1 MICNCKQTPI
11 PWLRHAATG
20 VVSEVT
26 PNLYK
31 VVVTEAKHATITL
44 LWSGV
49 TAIALLPENH
59 GHQLRNITRTIL

>member
-1 MICNCKQTPI
+1 M

-20 VVSEVT
+20 AMGEIT

-49 TAIALLPENH
+49 TAIALL
-59 GHQLRNITRTIL
+59 L